1 MVAPG
6 HTSITAREGIRDRI
20 VAIER
25 DIDEGRYVPGP
36 WQPLLRDARALP
48 RHEREPLA
56 EEFSRVS
63 RKLHQR
69 GGRYTVPLT
78 TGMLVE
84 IGAAFIGAVMVIIAD
99 SRHSNLFAIIAAIL
113 WTVSFQPLLKM
124 AVGYMLGVEYEYAY
138 FYGVEPRFKMRMGD
152 YIAAPRWARVIL
164 HLSGTVGSP
173 LGAWLPTIC
182 IPVDLW
188 FAIDFCWVVFWI
200 VVAINIASFIAALA
214 GLRRLGP
221 FRASDSSGGSAAL
234 ELREGLEI

>member
-6 HTSITAREGIRDRI
+6 HTSVTAREGIRDRL

-25 DIDEGRYVPGP
+25 QIDEGRYVPGQ
-36 WQPLLRDARALP
+36 WQVLLRDARALP
-48 RHEREPLA
+48 RHERAPLA

-63 RKLHQR
+63 RKLHLR

-84 IGAAFIGAVMVIIAD
+84 IGAAFLGAVLVIMAG
-99 SRHSNLFAIIAAIL
+99 SRHSDLLGIIAAIL

-138 FYGVEPRFKMRMGD
+138 FFGVEPRFKMRMGD
-152 YIAAPRWARVIL
+152 YLAAPRWARVVL
-164 HLSGTVGSP
+164 HLSGMVGSP
-173 LGAWLPTIC
+173 LGAWLPAIC
-182 IPVDLW
+182 LPADVW

-200 VVAINIASFIAALA
+200 VVAINLASLIAAIA
-214 GLRRLGP
+214 GVNRLGP
-221 FRASDSSGGSAAL
+221 FRAADSSGGNAAL